1 MNNNNLDD
9 FLNKTK
15 NATFALF
22 TVKVKEIRGIYL
34 MAILNDIVHRRLRLV
49 QLSSLVV

>member
-1 MNNNNLDD
+1 MSNNNLDD

-22 TVKVKEIRGIYL
+22 TVKVKEIRGIYM
-34 MAILNDIVHRRLRLV
+34 MAILNDMVYRKLRLA
-49 QLSSLVV
+49 